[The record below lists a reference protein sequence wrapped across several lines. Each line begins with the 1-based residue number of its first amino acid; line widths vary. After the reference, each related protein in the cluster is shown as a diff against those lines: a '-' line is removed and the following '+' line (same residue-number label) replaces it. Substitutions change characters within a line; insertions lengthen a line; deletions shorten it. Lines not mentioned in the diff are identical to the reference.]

1 MKHLTIDDR
10 EGNVNVLKVRF
21 PFKWEAVLSSETEEY
36 FFPQSVTGYMKRL
49 YRGPYVYRW
58 NIYRNSP
65 SDLKLLYVG
74 QAKQLCPHRIQSYL
88 TPGPSQETNQRIHEK
103 LRAYLEQGL
112 RIRLEILRFV
122 ELTIG
127 DFALTPEDMLDKHTR
142 LFIEGLLIVYLR
154 RKGYALL
161 NL

>member
-1 MKHLTIDDR
+1 MKHLTRDDR

-21 PFKWEAVLSSETEEY
+21 PFEWEAVLSSETEEY
-36 FFPQSVTGYMKRL
+36 FFPQPVTGYMKRL
-49 YRGPYVYRW
+49 YKGPAVYRW

-65 SDLKLLYVG
+65 ADLKLLYVG
-74 QAKQLCPHRIQSYL
+74 QAKQLCPHRIQGYL
-88 TPGPSQETNQRIHEK
+88 TPGPSQKTNQRIHEK

-112 RIRLEILRFV
+112 RIRLEVLRFV
-122 ELTIG
+122 DLTIG
-127 DFALTPEDMLDKHTR
+127 DFALTTEDMLDKHIR
-142 LFIEGLLIVYLR
+142 LLIEGLLIAYLK